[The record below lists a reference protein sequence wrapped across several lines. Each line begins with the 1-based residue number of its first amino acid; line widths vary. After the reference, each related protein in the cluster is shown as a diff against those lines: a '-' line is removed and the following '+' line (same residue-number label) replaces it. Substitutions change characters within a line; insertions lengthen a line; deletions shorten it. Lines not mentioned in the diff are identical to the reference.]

1 MPTSLTYAC
10 ASLLLAARPDADAVA
25 AEDRS
30 DPWLL
35 VGMVAQAL
43 ITVTFVWQWWESNRR
58 GRFWLP
64 PFAAAL
70 ALLATAAVLVYALQ
84 RSDPVF
90 IFGEAVYL
98 LIALRM
104 YYLAVQFKRRVEN
117 AQWPGFPRVSPE
129 VAEQRHV
136 ESSATLSGEID
147 TDRK

>member
-1 MPTSLTYAC
+1 MTPRITTDC
-10 ASLLLAARPDADAVA
+10 AALLLAARPEADAVSTN
-25 AEDRS
+25 DGG

-35 VGMVAQAL
+35 VGLIAQAV
-43 ITVTFVWQWWESNRR
+43 IMVTFIWQWRESNRR

-70 ALLATAAVLVYALQ
+70 ALLATAALLAYALK
-84 RSDPVF
+84 RADPVF

-98 LIALRM
+98 VIALRM
-104 YYLAVQFKRRVEN
+104 LYLAVQFKRRVEH

-136 ESSATLSGEID
+136 ESSASLSGKID
-147 TDRK
+147 TDQK

>member
-1 MPTSLTYAC
+1 MATSLTYAC
-10 ASLLLAARPDADAVA
+10 ASLLLAARPDADAVSA
-25 AEDRS
+25 DDGS
-30 DPWLL
+30 DPWLV
-35 VGMVAQAL
+35 VGMVAQAV
-43 ITVTFVWQWWESNRR
+43 ITVTFIWQWWESNRR

-70 ALLATAAVLVYALQ
+70 ALLATAAVLTYAL
-84 RSDPVF
+84 RRGDPVF